1 MVAFDN
7 SIFCLA
13 LHPDAKPR
21 SGVERARERV
31 EYLLECLAES
41 EERVILPAP
50 AFAEFLV
57 LAGSDAPKYL
67 SAIRDNAI
75 FRIEPFDEKASIELA
90 DMEITARAAG
100 NKRGGAGDS
109 EWQKVKFDRQ
119 IVAIAKSHGVSRI
132 YSDDPHI
139 HNHGK
144 DCGIQVLA
152 LSDLP
157 VRPAF
162 QEKLDLQL
170 EDAAGIQQETV
181 TSSPEV
187 LGSDSGHPQDQ
198 AGAKAAEA
206 EGGEAEVKDETK
218 AKGV

>member
-13 LHPDAKPR
+13 LHPDAKSR
-21 SGVERARERV
+21 VEVERAKERV
-31 EYLLECLAES
+31 EYLLECLEEAN
-41 EERVILPAP
+41 ERVLLPAP

-57 LAGSDAPKYL
+57 LAGRDAPKYL
-67 SAIRDNAI
+67 SMIRDNAI

-90 DMEITARAAG
+90 DMEIAARELG
-100 NKRGGAGDS
+100 NKRGSAVDS
-109 EWQKVKFDRQ
+109 AWQKVKFDRQ
-119 IVAIAKSHGVSRI
+119 IVAIAKAHGVTTL

-139 HNHGK
+139 QQHGK
-144 DCGIQVLA
+144 DCGIAVLA

-170 EDAAGIQQETV
+170 EDQQNGIEQKAITAA
-181 TSSPEV
+181 PEV
-187 LGSDSGHPQDQ
+187 LGSSDGHPQGE
-198 AGAKAAEA
+198 AGAKAAEEA
-206 EGGEAEVKDETK
+206 ASGEDAGQREDT
-218 AKGV
+218 